1 MTKPAPD
8 EPARPRPDR
17 DQDLADHDLTDHDE
31 VLFHRPVR
39 PWRHLTTIGAA
50 LLLVSLVLAGGAATH
65 LGNMSGRTIA
75 NAVLLPVGKPVNI
88 RLDAGEQRMLYTQ
101 RGSGMTRCQITDER
115 DAPVSVETTSPVIL
129 QGSDVLWHG
138 QSLFTAPKGGD
149 YTIQCEGGA
158 DARVGRPV
166 GTLDVILTVLAAGIG
181 GLGALAGL
189 GVLLWGRARRR
200 GRARARRA

>member
-8 EPARPRPDR
+8 EPTLARPDR
-17 DQDLADHDLTDHDE
+17 DQDLADHDLSDHDE
-31 VLFHRPVR
+31 VLFHGPAQ
-39 PWRHLTTIGAA
+39 PWRHLTSAGAA
-50 LLLVSLVLAGGAATH
+50 LLLASLILAGGAAAH
-65 LGNMSGRTIA
+65 LGEMSARTIG

-101 RGSGMTRCQITDER
+101 RGSGMTNCEITDED
-115 DAPVSVETTSPVIL
+115 DAPVRAEKTSPVIL

-138 QSLFTAPKGGD
+138 RSLFAAPKAGD
-149 YTIQCEGGA
+149 YTITCQGGA

-166 GTLDVILTVLAAGIG
+166 GTLDVVLTVLAAGFG

-189 GVLLWGRARRR
+189 GVLWWGRARRR
-200 GRARARRA
+200 GRVRAKRA